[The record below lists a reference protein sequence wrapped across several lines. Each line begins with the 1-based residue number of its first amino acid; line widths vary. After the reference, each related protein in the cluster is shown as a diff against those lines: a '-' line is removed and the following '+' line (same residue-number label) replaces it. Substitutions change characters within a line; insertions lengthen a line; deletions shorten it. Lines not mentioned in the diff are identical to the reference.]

1 VWFEDRHLQPRPRS
15 RPRATCPAAGRR
27 VPRQTGIRARPPP
40 SPRPVIPAALFD
52 P

>member
-1 VWFEDRHLQPRPRS
+1 
-15 RPRATCPAAGRR
+15 